1 MSSSATPTKMAAVAR
16 PWRIPSRARAS
27 FRKQARQQRSPK
39 VALPAT
45 TRQTYDTRS
54 KVLCRFLQQ
63 NAAIGRC
70 ISPPTHNR
78 EPYDT
83 HY

>member
-16 PWRIPSRARAS
+16 PWRIGVARARE
-27 FRKQARQQRSPK
+27 FRKQARQQG
-39 VALPAT
+39 ALKWHFQ
-45 TRQTYDTRS
+45 QTYDTRS